1 MEELRRD
8 SPEALCLPGPIANM
22 GVGRV
27 VQTPALMVMLY
38 GGTFYREIFLDGREL
53 PKDPNPDWL
62 GYSVGHWDGDALI
75 VDTVGFNDRTW
86 LTGNGIPGS
95 PRLRITER
103 IVRPNFGHMEIRT
116 TYADPGVL
124 EAPWEVTAKYVF
136 DDVQP
141 LEYVCNENERD
152 RSHMVGNASELQSMK
167 LDPELLAE
175 YAGAYEYKDRVY
187 VFTVSQG
194 QLKLS
199 IGPSYWL
206 LTTLSEN
213 AFADNNGVRYDFFRD
228 AKRAVSEVV
237 AQTFDGDVKAT
248 RRR

>member
-1 MEELRRD
+1 
-8 SPEALCLPGPIANM
+8 
-22 GVGRV
+22 
-27 VQTPALMVMLY
+27 MVMLY

-152 RSHMVGNASELQSMK
+152 RSLVVGNASELQSMK

-206 LTTLSEN
+206 LT
-213 AFADNNGVRYDFFRD
+213 FFR
-228 AKRAVSEVV
+228 R
-237 AQTFDGDVKAT
+237 TF
-248 RRR
+248 R